1 MEAVMRIREQR
12 GEGAVG
18 CLVILL
24 LAAAFTYCSFKVIPV
39 YIDSMNFD
47 EDLAR
52 EASRAGANVWT
63 DEKIKRDVLQM
74 ARFRSFRLADRDIVV
89 ARSGPLRGE
98 VRVTV
103 SYSVPV
109 VFPGYTHVFR
119 FQARSSSLIGSF

>member
-1 MEAVMRIREQR
+1 MRVRAQR
-12 GEGAVG
+12 GEGSVG

-39 YIDSMNFD
+39 YIDSMNFE

-52 EASRAGANVWT
+52 EASRAGANLWT
-63 DEKIKRDVLQM
+63 DEKIRRDILQM
-74 ARFRSFRLADRDIVV
+74 ARFRNFELADGDIAI
-89 ARSGPLRGE
+89 ARSRPLSGE

-109 VFPGYTHVFR
+109 VFPGYTHVFK
-119 FQARSSSLIGSF
+119 FQARSSSLVGSF